1 MAAWF
6 NRNDDN
12 TSDPGNAGIFPG
24 SAGVNPDDVPT
35 GEIAAHLIAAADTGG
50 RRDVQRLRDDRAALI
65 QLCLYALDRAQSC
78 GIVTR
83 IEDGLAEVG
92 VTALRPDG
100 EPFDPARHEAGGT
113 VSTSDDS
120 LAGTVAETE
129 TVGFRDGGTLLRAPV
144 VTVYT
149 AGETT

>member
-6 NRNDDN
+6 NRQDDN
-12 TSDPGNAGIFPG
+12 T
-24 SAGVNPDDVPT
+24 DDVPT
-35 GEIAAHLIAAADTGG
+35 GEIPAQLITAADAGEQHDA
-50 RRDVQRLRDDRAALI
+50 RRLRDDRAALI
-65 QLCLYALDRAQSC
+65 ELCLYALDRARSHA
-78 GIVTR
+78 VVAR
-83 IEDGLAEVG
+83 LEEGLAGVG

-113 VSTSDDS
+113 VASADDS

-129 TVGFRDGGTLLRAPV
+129 VVGFRDGDTLLRAPV

-149 AGETT
+149 AGGSP